1 LDYQELIRMPT
12 QADIRGN
19 SVAGLGSPAGR
30 SWSDFALLYPMYAS
44 LARLCESEMSPY
56 PSEAI
61 PAKWR
66 DTKHAETDFAW
77 LDQVDRKLQAVHIR
91 QFLATPSAAREEG
104 LRALLRRHLFKPDKT
119 SEDRDKID
127 LLVVQYFALCA
138 PNELMAAL
146 IDLTDVARVL
156 HPVLGEVEIADLE
169 CCEPLDVILETAQQ
183 CRTLSDFIDQGL
195 VEKGRIAKENAGG
208 MFYDP
213 AALVTFCRFNFL
225 LRRIFIQLLHADLR
239 ALGHMLLEIEKKG
252 IKHIDCRRAG
262 FSATEPIAKLREF
275 HNRWKAPFHR
285 DYSQGGAIHPYEQLM
300 SLRADLEDALNPES
314 ATPNQTGVT
323 DDQLHAEE
331 PNAHQSDDQIRL
343 NPDSP
348 SPFSAHSKPSVPIAK
363 HTAAAATNAEQKPT
377 TIKKDFLAAAQN
389 LRARAL
395 SISDADLEN
404 CEEKIW
410 EQLIATPPVRGRSM
424 TTVTV
429 EGTRILLSAWEVAA
443 FVSDSGPT
451 SEDVRKVIVARAMLG
466 IAIERR
472 KQFVDVKI
480 LHQALAHARSGIR
493 HFQESVDQLK
503 RGKKIDAAVNLS
515 ISLKRLLSL
524 AEEAEQLQSGSA
536 ATEEKR

>member
-1 LDYQELIRMPT
+1 MPT
-12 QADIRGN
+12 QADRSSIA
-19 SVAGLGSPAGR
+19 VAGQGSPAGH
-30 SWSDFALLYPMYAS
+30 SWSDFSLLYPMYAS
-44 LARLCESEMSPY
+44 LARLCESGKSPY
-56 PSEAI
+56 ASEINPSQ
-61 PAKWR
+61 WR
-66 DTKHAETDFAW
+66 DEKRAASDFAW

-91 QFLATPSAAREEG
+91 QFLATPSAAREES

-138 PNELMAAL
+138 PSELMAAL

-156 HPVLGEVEIADLE
+156 QPVLGEVEIAALE
-169 CCEPLDVILETAQQ
+169 CCEPLDLILDTAQQ
-183 CRTLSDFIDQGL
+183 CRSLRDFIDGGL

-239 ALGHMLLEIEKKG
+239 TIGHMMLEIETKG
-252 IKHIDCRRAG
+252 IKHVDCRRAG

-275 HNRWKAPFHR
+275 HNRWKAPFQR
-285 DYSQGGAIHPYEQLM
+285 DYSQGGAIRPYEQLM
-300 SLRADLEDALNPES
+300 SLREDLEDALNPAPVLGTPVELGAKANQNREREADAQES
-314 ATPNQTGVT
+314 HNQV
-323 DDQLHAEE
+323 H
-331 PNAHQSDDQIRL
+331 L
-343 NPDSP
+343 NPGSP
-348 SPFSAHSKPSVPIAK
+348 SPFSAVSTPSASSAQQK
-363 HTAAAATNAEQKPT
+363 TAGTTNGEQKSPATKNDSPT
-377 TIKKDFLAAAQN
+377 AAQN
-389 LRARAL
+389 PRARIPGV
-395 SISDADLEN
+395 SVTDLEN

-451 SEDVRKVIVARAMLG
+451 SEDLRKAIVSRAMLG
-466 IAIERR
+466 MAIERR

-493 HFQESVDQLK
+493 HFQEQIDQLK

-524 AEEAEQLQSGSA
+524 AEEAERLQSGSA
-536 ATEEKR
+536 APEEKR

>member
-1 LDYQELIRMPT
+1 MPT

-19 SVAGLGSPAGR
+19 SVAGIGSPAR
-30 SWSDFALLYPMYAS
+30 HSWSDFVLLYPIYAS
-44 LARLCESEMSPY
+44 LARLCELEKPPYASETIPSPW
-56 PSEAI
+56 PDDKRAAS
-61 PAKWR
+61 
-66 DTKHAETDFAW
+66 DFAW
-77 LDQVDRKLQAVHIR
+77 LDQVDRKLQAVYIR

-138 PNELMAAL
+138 PHELMAAL
-146 IDLTDVARVL
+146 IDLADVARVL
-156 HPVLGEVEIADLE
+156 QPVLGEVEIAELE

-183 CRTLSDFIDQGL
+183 CRTLSDFMDQGL

-239 ALGHMLLEIEKKG
+239 TLGQMLLEIEKRG
-252 IKHIDCRRAG
+252 IKQVDCRRAG

-285 DYSQGGAIHPYEQLM
+285 DYSQGGASHPYEQLM
-300 SLRADLEDALNPES
+300 SLRADLEDALNPAP
-314 ATPNQTGVT
+314 ATPNETSVTESQSHASETADQTS
-323 DDQLHAEE
+323 H
-331 PNAHQSDDQIRL
+331 DQIHL

-348 SPFSAHSKPSVPIAK
+348 SPFSAHTKPSTPLAK
-363 HTAAAATNAEQKPT
+363 SAALNTEKKTPT
-377 TIKKDFLAAAQN
+377 TKKDFPAAAQN
-389 LRARAL
+389 PRAHTL
-395 SISDADLEN
+395 GVSESDLEN

-429 EGTRILLSAWEVAA
+429 EGARILLSAWEVAA

-451 SEDVRKVIVARAMLG
+451 SEDVRKAIVARAMLG
-466 IAIERR
+466 MAIERR

-503 RGKKIDAAVNLS
+503 RAKKIDAAVNLS

-524 AEEAEQLQSGSA
+524 AEEAEQLQSGNA
-536 ATEEKR
+536 APEEKR

>member
-1 LDYQELIRMPT
+1 MTPT
-12 QADIRGN
+12 QTDRKF
-19 SVAGLGSPAGR
+19 VASTGIGSPAR
-30 SWSDFALLYPMYAS
+30 HSWPDFVLLYPIYAS
-44 LARLCESEMSPY
+44 LARLCGSEKPPYTSETNPSPW
-56 PSEAI
+56 PD
-61 PAKWR
+61 AKQG
-66 DTKHAETDFAW
+66 ASDFAW
-77 LDQVDRKLQAVHIR
+77 LDRVDRKLQAVHIR

-104 LRALLRRHLFKPDKT
+104 LRTLLRRHLFKPDKT

-138 PNELMAAL
+138 PRELMAARIEL
-146 IDLTDVARVL
+146 ADVARVL
-156 HPVLGEVEIADLE
+156 QPVLGEVEIADLE
-169 CCEPLDVILETAQQ
+169 CCEPLNVILEAAQQ
-183 CRTLSDFIDQGL
+183 CRSLRDFLDGGL

-225 LRRIFIQLLHADLR
+225 MRRTFIQLLHTDLR
-239 ALGHMLLEIEKKG
+239 TLGQMLLEIEKKG

-275 HNRWKAPFHR
+275 HNRWKAPFYR
-285 DYSQGGAIHPYEQLM
+285 DYSQGAAIHPYEQLM
-300 SLRADLEDALNPES
+300 SLRADLEDVLNPAPVPAVPVETAAKEAQNRVVETS
-314 ATPNQTGVT
+314 EQPS
-323 DDQLHAEE
+323 HAQV
-331 PNAHQSDDQIRL
+331 HL
-343 NPDSP
+343 NPSSP
-348 SPFSAHSKPSVPIAK
+348 SPFSAASKPPAPP
-363 HTAAAATNAEQKPT
+363 AEQKTASATHTGQKAPATKNDSPT
-377 TIKKDFLAAAQN
+377 TQQHS
-389 LRARAL
+389 RARMAGV
-395 SISDADLEN
+395 SESDLGN

-451 SEDVRKVIVARAMLG
+451 SEDVRKAIVARAMLG
-466 IAIERR
+466 MAIERR
-472 KQFVDVKI
+472 KQLADMKI

-503 RGKKIDAAVNLS
+503 RAKKIDAAVNLS

-536 ATEEKR
+536 AREEKR

>member
-1 LDYQELIRMPT
+1 LDHQELKMAPT
-12 QADIRGN
+12 QTDRNPVA
-19 SVAGLGSPAGR
+19 VAGLGSPASH
-30 SWSDFALLYPMYAS
+30 SWADFVLLYPIYAS
-44 LARLCESEMSPY
+44 LARLCESEKPLY

-66 DTKHAETDFAW
+66 DAKHAANDFGW

-138 PNELMAAL
+138 PHELMAAL
-146 IDLTDVARVL
+146 IDLADVARVL
-156 HPVLGEVEIADLE
+156 QPVLGEVEIAELE

-183 CRTLSDFIDQGL
+183 CRTLSDFMDQGL

-239 ALGHMLLEIEKKG
+239 TLGQMLIEIEKKG
-252 IKHIDCRRAG
+252 IKHVDCRRAG
-262 FSATEPIAKLREF
+262 FSAAEPIAKLREF

-285 DYSQGGAIHPYEQLM
+285 DYSQGGASHPYEQLM
-300 SLRADLEDALNPES
+300 SLRADLEDALNPAAAVPNES
-314 ATPNQTGVT
+314 SAVENQNHTSDT
-323 DDQLHAEE
+323 IEE
-331 PNAHQSDDQIRL
+331 TSHDQIHL

-348 SPFSAHSKPSVPIAK
+348 SPFSAHSKPSAPAAK
-363 HTAAAATNAEQKPT
+363 HTDTAAPNAGQRPSAT
-377 TIKKDFLAAAQN
+377 KKVFPAAAQN
-389 LRARAL
+389 PPARMPGV
-395 SISDADLEN
+395 SEADLEN

-443 FVSDSGPT
+443 FVSDSGPI
-451 SEDVRKVIVARAMLG
+451 SEDVRKAIVARAMLG
-466 IAIERR
+466 MAIERR

-524 AEEAEQLQSGSA
+524 AEEAEQLQSGSSG
-536 ATEEKR
+536 TEEKR

>member
-1 LDYQELIRMPT
+1 LDHQKLKMTPT
-12 QADIRGN
+12 QTDRN
-19 SVAGLGSPAGR
+19 SVAVTGAGSPAR
-30 SWSDFALLYPMYAS
+30 HPWSEFALLYPMYAS
-44 LARLCESEMSPY
+44 LARLCESEKPPYASEINPSPW
-56 PSEAI
+56 PDEKRAAS
-61 PAKWR
+61 
-66 DTKHAETDFAW
+66 DFAW

-91 QFLATPSAAREEG
+91 QFLSTPSAAREEG

-138 PNELMAAL
+138 PRELMAAL

-156 HPVLGEVEIADLE
+156 QPVLGEVEIAELE

-183 CRTLSDFIDQGL
+183 CRTLSDFMDQGL

-239 ALGHMLLEIEKKG
+239 TLGQMLLEIEKKG
-252 IKHIDCRRAG
+252 IKQVDCRRAG

-285 DYSQGGAIHPYEQLM
+285 DYSQGGASHPYEQLM
-300 SLRADLEDALNPES
+300 SLRADLEDALNPAPAMPHEPS
-314 ATPNQTGVT
+314 AGENQS
-323 DDQLHAEE
+323 HASEAAE
-331 PNAHQSDDQIRL
+331 QTSHDQIHL

-348 SPFSAHSKPSVPIAK
+348 SPFSAHVPK
-363 HTAAAATNAEQKPT
+363 QTTAAAPNAEQRPLAT
-377 TIKKDFLAAAQN
+377 KKDPPNAAQN
-389 LRARAL
+389 PRARTPGV
-395 SISDADLEN
+395 SDADLES

-451 SEDVRKVIVARAMLG
+451 SEDVRKAIVARAMLG
-466 IAIERR
+466 MAIERR

-536 ATEEKR
+536 APEEKR

>member
-1 LDYQELIRMPT
+1 MPT
-12 QADIRGN
+12 QSDRSSVI
-19 SVAGLGSPAGR
+19 VAGQSSPAGQ
-30 SWSDFALLYPMYAS
+30 SWPDFLLLYPIYAS
-44 LARLCESEMSPY
+44 LGKLCESEKSPY
-56 PSEAI
+56 PSDAT
-61 PAKWR
+61 PSQWR
-66 DTKHAETDFAW
+66 DEKRAANDLAW
-77 LDQVDRKLQAVHIR
+77 LDGVDRKLQAVHIR

-138 PNELMAAL
+138 PHELMAAL
-146 IDLTDVARVL
+146 IDLADVARVL
-156 HPVLGEVEIADLE
+156 QPVLGEVEIAELE
-169 CCEPLDVILETAQQ
+169 CCKPLDVILETAQQ
-183 CRTLSDFIDQGL
+183 CRSLRDFMDQGL

-239 ALGHMLLEIEKKG
+239 TVGQMLLEIEKKEV
-252 IKHIDCRRAG
+252 KHVDCRRAG
-262 FSATEPIAKLREF
+262 FSATEPVAKLREF
-275 HNRWKAPFHR
+275 HSRWKAPFHR
-285 DYSQGGAIHPYEQLM
+285 DYMQGGAIHPYEQLM
-300 SLRADLEDALNPES
+300 SLRADLEDTLNPALIS
-314 ATPNQTGVT
+314 AANGETGAKENQDRENKTS
-323 DDQLHAEE
+323 DQI
-331 PNAHQSDDQIRL
+331 SVDQIRL

-348 SPFSAHSKPSVPIAK
+348 SPFSAASTPSSKQKTTASPNAK
-363 HTAAAATNAEQKPT
+363 PNSPANRNDSPTAT
-377 TIKKDFLAAAQN
+377 QN
-389 LRARAL
+389 PRARMPGV
-395 SISDADLEN
+395 SEADLES

-451 SEDVRKVIVARAMLG
+451 SEDVRKAIVARAMLG
-466 IAIERR
+466 MAIERR

-493 HFQESVDQLK
+493 HFQEAVDQLK
-503 RGKKIDAAVNLS
+503 RAKKIDSAVNLS

-524 AEEAEQLQSGSA
+524 AEEAEKLQSGSG
-536 ATEEKR
+536 TSEEKQ

>member
-1 LDYQELIRMPT
+1 MPT

-19 SVAGLGSPAGR
+19 SVAGLGSPAAH
-30 SWSDFALLYPMYAS
+30 SWSDFVLLYPMYAS
-44 LARLCESEMSPY
+44 LARLCESEKPPYASETSPS
-56 PSEAI
+56 PWPDGKRAAS
-61 PAKWR
+61 
-66 DTKHAETDFAW
+66 DFSW
-77 LDQVDRKLQAVHIR
+77 LNQVDRKLQAVHIR

-138 PNELMAAL
+138 PHELMAAL
-146 IDLTDVARVL
+146 IDLVDVARVL
-156 HPVLGEVEIADLE
+156 QPVLGEVEIAELE

-183 CRTLSDFIDQGL
+183 CRTLSDFMDQGL

-239 ALGHMLLEIEKKG
+239 TLGQMLLEIEKKG
-252 IKHIDCRRAG
+252 IQNVDCRRAG

-285 DYSQGGAIHPYEQLM
+285 DYAQGGASHPYEQLM
-300 SLRADLEDALNPES
+300 SLRADLEDVLNPTPT
-314 ATPNQTGVT
+314 TPNETDATESQNRLSETADQTS
-323 DDQLHAEE
+323 H
-331 PNAHQSDDQIRL
+331 DQIHL

-348 SPFSAHSKPSVPIAK
+348 SPFSAPVAK
-363 HTAAAATNAEQKPT
+363 QSTASAPNAERKAPA
-377 TIKKDFLAAAQN
+377 IKKDSPAASQN
-389 LRARAL
+389 PRAHAPGV
-395 SISDADLEN
+395 SDTDLEN

-451 SEDVRKVIVARAMLG
+451 SEDVRKAIVARAMLG
-466 IAIERR
+466 MAIERR

-503 RGKKIDAAVNLS
+503 RAKKIDAAVNLS

-536 ATEEKR
+536 APEEKR

>member
-1 LDYQELIRMPT
+1 
-12 QADIRGN
+12 
-19 SVAGLGSPAGR
+19 
-30 SWSDFALLYPMYAS
+30 MYVS
-44 LARLCESEMSPY
+44 LARACESEKPPY
-56 PSEAI
+56 PSETNPPQWSDEKRA
-61 PAKWR
+61 AS
-66 DTKHAETDFAW
+66 DSAW

-91 QFLATPSAAREEG
+91 QFLATPSAAREES

-138 PNELMAAL
+138 PHELMAAL

-156 HPVLGEVEIADLE
+156 QPVLGEVEIAELE

-183 CRTLSDFIDQGL
+183 CRNLSDFMDQGL

-239 ALGHMLLEIEKKG
+239 TVGQMLVEIEKKG
-252 IKHIDCRRAG
+252 ITQVDCRRAG
-262 FSATEPIAKLREF
+262 FSGSEPINRLREF
-275 HNRWKAPFHR
+275 HTRWKAPFHR
-285 DYSQGGAIHPYEQLM
+285 DYSQGGSIRPYEQLM
-300 SLRADLEDALNPES
+300 SLRTDLEDALNPTPASVSNGES
-314 ATPNQTGVT
+314 DSKENQDRENKTPDTIGV
-323 DDQLHAEE
+323 
-331 PNAHQSDDQIRL
+331 DQIRL

-348 SPFSAHSKPSVPIAK
+348 SPFSAASTPSGKQKLTVTQSAKPNSP
-363 HTAAAATNAEQKPT
+363 TNVSESPT
-377 TIKKDFLAAAQN
+377 ISQN
-389 LRARAL
+389 PRARMPGV
-395 SISDADLEN
+395 SEADLES

-451 SEDVRKVIVARAMLG
+451 SEDLRKAIVARAMLG
-466 IAIERR
+466 MAIERR

-493 HFQESVDQLK
+493 HFQETIDQLK
-503 RGKKIDAAVNLS
+503 RGKKIDSAVNLS

-524 AEEAEQLQSGSA
+524 AEEAEKLQSGMP
-536 ATEEKR
+536 EEKQ

>member
-1 LDYQELIRMPT
+1 MPT
-12 QADIRGN
+12 QTDRN
-19 SVAGLGSPAGR
+19 SIAVAGLGSPAGH

-44 LARLCESEMSPY
+44 LGRLCESEKPPY
-56 PSEAI
+56 PSETN
-61 PAKWR
+61 PSQWR
-66 DTKHAETDFAW
+66 DEKHAASDFAW

-91 QFLATPSAAREEG
+91 QFLATPSAAREES

-138 PNELMAAL
+138 PTELMAAL

-156 HPVLGEVEIADLE
+156 QPVLGEVEIAALE
-169 CCEPLDVILETAQQ
+169 CCEPLDVILDAAQQ
-183 CRTLSDFIDQGL
+183 CKTLSDFMDQGL
-195 VEKGRIAKENAGG
+195 VEKGRITKENAGG

-239 ALGHMLLEIEKKG
+239 TLGHMLLEIEKKG
-252 IKHIDCRRAG
+252 IKHVDCRRAG
-262 FSATEPIAKLREF
+262 FSAAEPIAKLHEF

-285 DYSQGGAIHPYEQLM
+285 DYSQGGAVHPYEQLM
-300 SLRADLEDALNPES
+300 SLRTDLEDALNP
-314 ATPNQTGVT
+314 APAQVVP
-323 DDQLHAEE
+323 AEAGSKE
-331 PNAHQSDDQIRL
+331 NRANETSEQQCADQIHL
-343 NPDSP
+343 NPGSP
-348 SPFSAHSKPSVPIAK
+348 SPFSTVSKTSAPSGK
-363 HTAAAATNAEQKPT
+363 QKTGVSPNSRQ
-377 TIKKDFLAAAQN
+377 KAPAVANDSSAGPQN
-389 LRARAL
+389 PRARVPNV
-395 SISDADLEN
+395 SETDLEN

-451 SEDVRKVIVARAMLG
+451 SEDLRKAIVARAMLG
-466 IAIERR
+466 MAIERR
-472 KQFVDVKI
+472 KQFLDVKI

-493 HFQESVDQLK
+493 HFQENIDQLK

-524 AEEAEQLQSGSA
+524 AEEAEQLQSGSVA
-536 ATEEKR
+536 PEEKQ

>member
-1 LDYQELIRMPT
+1 M
-12 QADIRGN
+12 
-19 SVAGLGSPAGR
+19 AGQGSPANP
-30 SWSDFALLYPMYAS
+30 SWSDFVLLYPIYAS
-44 LARLCESEMSPY
+44 LARLCESENPPY
-56 PSEAI
+56 PAETNPSQ
-61 PAKWR
+61 WR
-66 DTKHAETDFAW
+66 DEKRAASDSAW

-91 QFLATPSAAREEG
+91 QFLATPSAAREES
-104 LRALLRRHLFKPDKT
+104 LRALLRRHLFKLDKT

-138 PNELMAAL
+138 PHELMAAL
-146 IDLTDVARVL
+146 IDLADVARVL
-156 HPVLGEVEIADLE
+156 QPVLGEVEIAALE

-183 CRTLSDFIDQGL
+183 CKSLGDFMDQGL

-239 ALGHMLLEIEKKG
+239 TVGHMLLEIEKKG
-252 IKHIDCRRAG
+252 IKHVDCRRAG
-262 FSATEPIAKLREF
+262 FSGAEPVSKLREF

-285 DYSQGGAIHPYEQLM
+285 DYSQGGAIRPYEQLM
-300 SLRADLEDALNPES
+300 SLRADLEDVLNPAPAS
-314 ATPNQTGVT
+314 VASS
-323 DDQLHAEE
+323 
-331 PNAHQSDDQIRL
+331 QSDSRENQRRERETSDQIGADQIRL

-348 SPFSAHSKPSVPIAK
+348 SPFSAASTPSGK
-363 HTAAAATNAEQKPT
+363 QKTAASLNAKPDSPANKNDSLST
-377 TIKKDFLAAAQN
+377 SQN
-389 LRARAL
+389 PRARIPGV
-395 SISDADLEN
+395 SEADLES

-451 SEDVRKVIVARAMLG
+451 SEDVRKAIVARAMLG
-466 IAIERR
+466 MAIERR
-472 KQFVDVKI
+472 KQFLDVKI

-493 HFQESVDQLK
+493 HFQETIDQLK
-503 RGKKIDAAVNLS
+503 RGKKIDSAVNLS

-524 AEEAEQLQSGSA
+524 AEEAERLQSGSDA
-536 ATEEKR
+536 SEEKQ

>member
-1 LDYQELIRMPT
+1 LDYQELKMAPT
-12 QADIRGN
+12 QTDRN
-19 SVAGLGSPAGR
+19 SVAAAGLGSPAR
-30 SWSDFALLYPMYAS
+30 HSWPDFALLYPIYAS
-44 LARLCESEMSPY
+44 LTRLCESEKAPYVSETNPSPW
-56 PSEAI
+56 PGPKQAAS
-61 PAKWR
+61 
-66 DTKHAETDFAW
+66 DFAW

-104 LRALLRRHLFKPDKT
+104 LRALLCRHLFKPDKT

-138 PNELMAAL
+138 PHELMAAL
-146 IDLTDVARVL
+146 IDLADVARVL
-156 HPVLGEVEIADLE
+156 QPVLGEVEIAELE
-169 CCEPLDVILETAQQ
+169 CCEPLEVILETAQK
-183 CRTLSDFIDQGL
+183 CRTLSDFMDQGL
-195 VEKGRIAKENAGG
+195 VEKGRITKENAGG

-239 ALGHMLLEIEKKG
+239 TLGQMLLEIEKKG
-252 IKHIDCRRAG
+252 IKQVDCRRAG

-275 HNRWKAPFHR
+275 HSRWKAPFHR
-285 DYSQGGAIHPYEQLM
+285 DYSQGGASHPYEQLM
-300 SLRADLEDALNPES
+300 SLRADLEDALNPPS
-314 ATPNQTGVT
+314 AT
-323 DDQLHAEE
+323 LEE
-331 PNAHQSDDQIRL
+331 TNATESQKHESETADKATHDQIHL

-348 SPFSAHSKPSVPIAK
+348 SPFSKPSEPAAK
-363 HTAAAATNAEQKPT
+363 RTPTAAPNTEQKPNA
-377 TIKKDFLAAAQN
+377 IKKDSTVAVQN
-389 LRARAL
+389 PRSRTPGV
-395 SISDADLEN
+395 SDADLEN

-451 SEDVRKVIVARAMLG
+451 SEDVRKAIVARAMLG
-466 IAIERR
+466 MAIERR

-480 LHQALAHARSGIR
+480 LHQALAHARYGIR

-503 RGKKIDAAVNLS
+503 RAKKIDAAVNLS

-524 AEEAEQLQSGSA
+524 AEEAEQLQSGSTIA
-536 ATEEKR
+536 EEKR

>member
-1 LDYQELIRMPT
+1 MPT

-19 SVAGLGSPAGR
+19 SVAGLGSPTGH

-44 LARLCESEMSPY
+44 LARLCESEKPPYASETNPSPW
-56 PSEAI
+56 PDEKRAAS
-61 PAKWR
+61 
-66 DTKHAETDFAW
+66 DFAW
-77 LDQVDRKLQAVHIR
+77 LDLVDRKLQAVHIR

-104 LRALLRRHLFKPDKT
+104 LRALLRRHLFKRDKT

-138 PNELMAAL
+138 PHELMAAL
-146 IDLTDVARVL
+146 IDLADVSRVL
-156 HPVLGEVEIADLE
+156 QPVLGEVEIAELE

-183 CRTLSDFIDQGL
+183 CRTLSDFMDQGL
-195 VEKGRIAKENAGG
+195 VEKGRIAKESAGG

-239 ALGHMLLEIEKKG
+239 TLGQMLLEIEKKG
-252 IKHIDCRRAG
+252 IKQVDCRRAG

-285 DYSQGGAIHPYEQLM
+285 DYSQGGASHPYEQLM
-300 SLRADLEDALNPES
+300 SLRADLEDALNPAP
-314 ATPNQTGVT
+314 ATPNETSATESQNHASEAANQTS
-323 DDQLHAEE
+323 H
-331 PNAHQSDDQIRL
+331 DQIHL

-348 SPFSAHSKPSVPIAK
+348 SPFSAHAKPSAPVAK
-363 HTAAAATNAEQKPT
+363 HMTDTAPSAEQRPPT
-377 TIKKDFLAAAQN
+377 TKKDFPVTAQN
-389 LRARAL
+389 PRAHTPGV
-395 SISDADLEN
+395 SDADLEN

-451 SEDVRKVIVARAMLG
+451 SEDVRKAIVARAMLG
-466 IAIERR
+466 MAIERR

-524 AEEAEQLQSGSA
+524 AEEAEQLQSGNA
-536 ATEEKR
+536 APEEKR